1 MNPSRTWFVAW
12 IASLLSV
19 AVWWSAGCSRRIE
32 RERVGAIGTN
42 IQGAAGRIHVDDGG
56 SGGLPLL
63 FVHSYAG
70 STNHWSAQL
79 TYFRPTRR
87 AVALDLRGHGKSEA
101 PKSGDYAVT
110 SLADDISA
118 VADSLQ
124 LPRFVLIGHSMG
136 GAAAIAYAGAHP
148 DRLAALVLVGTPGQS
163 VPADAAQVMTAMK
176 ADYDKVNEGY
186 WTKLLA
192 GAQPN
197 VEKQV
202 RSDLK
207 RIPRNDSLAMI
218 GAIFAYDP
226 LPALRVYQG
235 PKLIIDTPHGEG
247 PSALHNQVPEIPRRV
262 IPGTS
267 HWPQMDKPDEFNRM
281 LAEFLANAS

>member
-1 MNPSRTWFVAW
+1 MSPLRTWFVAW
-12 IASLLSV
+12 SVAILSV
-19 AVWWSAGCSRRIE
+19 VVSSSAGCSRPIE
-32 RERVGAIGTN
+32 RERAGAIGTN
-42 IQGAAGRIHVDDGG
+42 IKGPEGRVHVDDGG

-70 STNHWSAQL
+70 STKHWSAQL

-87 AVALDLRGHGKSEA
+87 AVALDLRGHGKSER

-110 SLADDISA
+110 SMADDISA

-202 RSDLK
+202 RGDLK
-207 RIPRNDSLAMI
+207 RIPRDDSLAMI

-247 PSALHNQVPEIPRRV
+247 PSALHNQVPEVPRRV

-267 HWPQMDKPDEFNRM
+267 HWPQMDKPEEFNRM